1 MIKVVVL
8 GLGMKYIFRV
18 ILRTINIKMELQ
30 SFLELN
36 LEIFFSFIYAQFHLV
51 NYPFKFGKA

>member
-1 MIKVVVL
+1 
-8 GLGMKYIFRV
+8 MKYIFSV

-36 LEIFFSFIYAQFHLV
+36 LEIFFLLSMLFHLA
-51 NYPFKFGKA
+51 NYSFKFGKA

>member
-1 MIKVVVL
+1 MVKVVVL

-36 LEIFFSFIYAQFHLV
+36 LEIFFFFYLRSVSSSKLSF
-51 NYPFKFGKA
+51 